1 MDAPAATTVP
11 FRFNRLLPYWAV
23 LQTDLGQTVRSWVY
37 RLWVLMMGLAALGY
51 VLYKLGAAKAGE
63 FQTTAVQT
71 DDLLRALA
79 IGSLSL
85 ISLIAVS
92 SISSE
97 RGTVADSI
105 LSRGISRHQYFLA
118 KWHARMIVILTT
130 FVGVATGVLLAY
142 HLLFTESA
150 TGSSA
155 NVTFWGGVA
164 GIMLLTAVLAV
175 VVSWGVTIG
184 ALSSGT
190 VIGITLFWIAIFSAM
205 LVLSRLPNEYP
216 NLRWMID
223 GLRNVLRGSYATSEV
238 TQFVMASAVLATIG
252 ALIGLIGFARRDV

>member
-1 MDAPAATTVP
+1 MDAPAATAVP

-51 VLYKLGAAKAGE
+51 VLYKLGAAKAGA
-63 FQTTAVQT
+63 FKTTAVQT

-79 IGSLSL
+79 VGSLSL

-130 FVGVATGVLLAY
+130 FVSVATGVLLAY

-164 GIMLLTAVLAV
+164 AIMLLTAVLAV

-184 ALSSGT
+184 ALSNGT
-190 VIGITLFWIAIFSAM
+190 IIGITLFWIAIFSAM
-205 LVLSRLPNEYP
+205 LIISQLPDEYP
-216 NLRWMID
+216 NLRWMTD
-223 GLRNVLRGSYATSEV
+223 GLRNVLRGTYAAADV
-238 TQFVMASAVLATIG
+238 TQFVVASAVLASIG